1 MSIVKSVT
9 FKLLF
14 LFSAIILISNL
25 VGGFEY
31 FGLQSYPLTYKLID
45 TISNAAGIFVIIILV
60 FFSGELIWRDR
71 ESKINEVID
80 ATPHTSLI
88 SLSAKALSLVCV
100 TVVLHAFFI
109 FCGVIYQLANGFTR
123 IELDVYIID
132 FIVTSFMTYIVWS
145 GVMIMIQVIIN
156 NKYIGYFVSIMVIFA
171 WGLMLSIFDIESNML
186 FIGGRPSLMYSDMNA
201 FGPSLK
207 GLLWFNTYWILFS
220 FICLLIAGALWN
232 RGAVSSLKERI
243 KIAKK
248 QIPKSYRLI
257 IIGTISCWIAVAGFV
272 YYNTQVLNTYETSEN
287 IEQLSADYEKKY
299 KKYENVV
306 FPKITNLKYFIDL
319 FPYKRD
325 VVVKATMTLVNKA
338 CIFCNYFCSFYLTG
352 FH

>member
-1 MSIVKSVT
+1 MAISFVLFSFYFLLKNKKIKAVKEDKKELKQLFTRPELSPKYTRKTEWKQFKSFFLINFLSIVKSVT

-88 SLSAKALSLVCV
+88 SLSAKALSLVSI

-123 IELDVYIID
+123 IELDVYFID
-132 FIVTSFMTYIVWS
+132 FI
-145 GVMIMIQVIIN
+145 GN
-156 NKYIGYFVSIMVIFA
+156 IFNFFTRN
-171 WGLMLSIFDIESNML
+171 SKNS
-186 FIGGRPSLMYSDMNA
+186 
-201 FGPSLK
+201 
-207 GLLWFNTYWILFS
+207 
-220 FICLLIAGALWN
+220 
-232 RGAVSSLKERI
+232 
-243 KIAKK
+243 
-248 QIPKSYRLI
+248 
-257 IIGTISCWIAVAGFV
+257 
-272 YYNTQVLNTYETSEN
+272 
-287 IEQLSADYEKKY
+287 
-299 KKYENVV
+299 
-306 FPKITNLKYFIDL
+306 
-319 FPYKRD
+319 
-325 VVVKATMTLVNKA
+325 
-338 CIFCNYFCSFYLTG
+338 
-352 FH
+352 